1 MVWVSLARCVQ
12 SVLLVK
18 LAPLPSAGSVSL
30 IGRHNSFHWYFMPQ
44 KVQQGNI
51 QVKLISALLQPP
63 NVHSLMDPGGH
74 LKWMHQEEACY

>member
-1 MVWVSLARCVQ
+1 MVSVSLARCVQ
-12 SVLLVK
+12 GILLVK

-30 IGRHNSFHWYFMPQ
+30 IGRHNSFHWHFMPQ

-63 NVHSLMDPGGH
+63 NVHSLMGPSGH
-74 LKWMHQEEACY
+74 LK

>member
-1 MVWVSLARCVQ
+1 MVSVSLARCVQ

-74 LKWMHQEEACY
+74 LK